1 MSYSPFPCIV
11 YRRLRENERRA
22 SHFADLQQ
30 DEAECSLGPMGYEV
44 VGRFGDSEFAPPSHG
59 FLEPRPALQR
69 AVDAAIDH
77 AEHHGSCALIVLRS
91 DGIGSGDP
99 FLPDLSMTEKYPAID
114 IRLCQ
119 FSLRGHAH
127 TIRLRDAHKRFDAFA
142 DAERQRLRGECVDLV
157 GAASSGEIL
166 LRNNTPKQ
174 LVRAYYANFS
184 EHPVEVLW
192 TSYSRPFAATDQWLR
207 RVDKQQLRIPARKA
221 TYLESFIQGD
231 PQATA
236 VWWRFHIGT
245 KRLCKFGD
253 ILVTPAELSK
263 RSLKLAWTPYEPE
276 SLGRDDFGWENAPRL
291 ETHRL
296 SFRNWRTDD
305 QYNFAAI
312 CRMSG
317 VMQFSSSE
325 PSETDLHEEA
335 AHYAAL
341 GLCGQ
346 TLWVVERKSDQ
357 QMIGVCGL
365 LQIED
370 GCSPVAGSWEIV
382 WRLRPDATGQG
393 YAVEAGQAVLHAAFE
408 EWQFRRI
415 VARFHRSDGAGR
427 RLAERMGMRENS
439 TLRQSTE
446 GGGSPNV
453 VYELDERAFWELGRT
468 PPWLELDGL

>member
-1 MSYSPFPCIV
+1 
-11 YRRLRENERRA
+11 
-22 SHFADLQQ
+22 
-30 DEAECSLGPMGYEV
+30 
-44 VGRFGDSEFAPPSHG
+44 
-59 FLEPRPALQR
+59 
-69 AVDAAIDH
+69 
-77 AEHHGSCALIVLRS
+77 
-91 DGIGSGDP
+91 
-99 FLPDLSMTEKYPAID
+99 
-114 IRLCQ
+114 
-119 FSLRGHAH
+119 
-127 TIRLRDAHKRFDAFA
+127 
-142 DAERQRLRGECVDLV
+142 
-157 GAASSGEIL
+157 
-166 LRNNTPKQ
+166 
-174 LVRAYYANFS
+174 
-184 EHPVEVLW
+184 
-192 TSYSRPFAATDQWLR
+192 
-207 RVDKQQLRIPARKA
+207 
-221 TYLESFIQGD
+221 
-231 PQATA
+231 
-236 VWWRFHIGT
+236 
-245 KRLCKFGD
+245 
-253 ILVTPAELSK
+253 
-263 RSLKLAWTPYEPE
+263 
-276 SLGRDDFGWENAPRL
+276 
-291 ETHRL
+291 
-296 SFRNWRTDD
+296 
-305 QYNFAAI
+305 
-312 CRMSG
+312 
-317 VMQFSSSE
+317 MQFSSSE